1 MSDVTLNRNKFIG
14 GSDVAAILGINKY
27 KTSYEVWEEKK
38 HGIRTFEG
46 NNVTEW
52 GKKLEPIILHEFEL
66 KHDVK
71 LFDSNVKITSKE
83 YKELGCH
90 PDGKVLIK
98 NENYLIEAK
107 TVSSK
112 AYQHWENELPLEYS
126 CQIQHNLFVCD
137 LQKAWFICL
146 VLDDRNYFEIE
157 INRDDAFVEMQN
169 KYLLEWWQRYII
181 GDEVPIKVVAD
192 YEKENPEQQIIEANE
207 VVLKDYELLIEAK
220 SKFLKAKEE
229 KETIEDRLKVFIGSN
244 TDLTNG
250 LQTLA
255 TWRTQV
261 RVQMDTKRFKEEMP
275 ETYLKYCKDTKTRV
289 FLPKI

>member
-1 MSDVTLNRNKFIG
+1 MADVKLKRNTFIG
-14 GSDVAAILGINKY
+14 GSDVAAILGINRY
-27 KTSYEVWEEKK
+27 KTAYEVWEEKK
-38 HGIRTFEG
+38 HGIVTFEG
-46 NNVTEW
+46 NNITDW
-52 GKKLEPIILHEFEL
+52 GKKLEPVILREFEL
-66 KHDVK
+66 KH
-71 LFDSNVKITSKE
+71 NVKILDNNAKYISKK

-90 PDGKVLIK
+90 PDGIAFIK
-98 NENYLIEAK
+98 ENCLIEAK

-112 AYQHWENELPLEYS
+112 AYNHWENELPLEYN
-126 CQIQHNLFVCD
+126 CQVQHNLFVCD

-157 INRDDAFVEMQN
+157 INRDDSFVEIQN

-181 GDEVPIKVVAD
+181 GDEVPIKVVQD
-192 YEKENPEQQIIEANE
+192 YEKENPDQKVIEASEEAISNY
-207 VVLKDYELLIEAK
+207 KLLVEAK
-220 SKFLKAKEE
+220 AKYIKAKEE
-229 KETIEDRLKVFIGSN
+229 KEAIEDKLKEFIGSS
-244 TDLTNG
+244 TDLQSG

-275 ETYLKYCKDTKTRV
+275 ETYLKYCKDNKIRV